1 MEGIQCESFVSYKLE
16 GWSVCTSLCVLVGL
30 CACVCVY
37 VIVKE
42 GQWVLSYC
50 FVWLEMVPVSLAR
63 VYEGFRM
70 CNMERG

>member
-1 MEGIQCESFVSYKLE
+1 MLVCACG
-16 GWSVCTSLCVLVGL
+16 SVCMC
-30 CACVCVY
+30 

-42 GQWVLSYC
+42 GQWVLSYW